1 MLHHYHWWKKS
12 QITYP
17 ECITLSF
24 DQPSQCHFG
33 VSHNGS
39 IGGQV
44 AKDLE
49 VSLSPL
55 IHNQK
60 PEIKSFTFSFI
71 SVELSC
77 FLHINLSPQVCDR
90 AELSTCPLDHIVRNK
105 IFSSFAEISLRS
117 QNIGPFWRTLL
128 IGRYHPS

>member
-17 ECITLSF
+17 EVVRINTELLRVHNAQF
-24 DQPSQCHFG
+24 WHQPSQCQFV

-49 VSLSPL
+49 VSLSPRL
-55 IHNQK
+55 HNQK

-71 SVELSC
+71 SQFCHYSFRLHAPVRLRLCAGRNRTQGADSRDRRELKKG
-77 FLHINLSPQVCDR
+77 FNLI
-90 AELSTCPLDHIVRNK
+90 LK
-105 IFSSFAEISLRS
+105 I
-117 QNIGPFWRTLL
+117 
-128 IGRYHPS
+128 